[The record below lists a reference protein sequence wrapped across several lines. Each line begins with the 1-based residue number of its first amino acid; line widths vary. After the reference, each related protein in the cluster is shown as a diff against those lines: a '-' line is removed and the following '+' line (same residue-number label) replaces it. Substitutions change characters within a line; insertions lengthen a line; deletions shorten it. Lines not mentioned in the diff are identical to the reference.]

1 MAIVYLHK
9 RKSDNTV
16 FYVGITSGKKRP
28 YTTVGRNYFW
38 RKEVKE
44 HGGFIVE
51 IAAEDIDFVYA
62 LNMERDLVA
71 KYGRRDLGLG
81 TLVNLTDG
89 GEGTHGFKRSEEMN
103 RKQSESMK
111 KISDRYK
118 TAEFKQTMS
127 SVTTGENNGMYN
139 KNHSDEAVTKMK
151 LSWTEDRKAYYREI
165 NSGERNPMFGE
176 RGRQGPSYENLLRL
190 HQIQK
195 LGNNPRARK
204 VLQLDLNGNLIKEYS
219 CIKEAQMITGISHIG
234 DICAGRRK
242 HPKKC
247 NFKFQYKNNE

>member
-38 RKEVKE
+38 KKEVKE

-51 IAAEDIDFVYA
+51 IAAKDIGFDVA
-62 LNMERDLVA
+62 LNMERELVA

-118 TAEFKQTMS
+118 TDEFKQTMS

-139 KNHSDEAVTKMK
+139 KNHSEASINKMK
-151 LSWTEDRKAYYREI
+151 TDWTEDKKAYYRDI
-165 NSGERNPMFGE
+165 NLGSKNPMFGKQNAY
-176 RGRQGPSYENLLRL
+176 RSAMNKS
-190 HQIQK
+190 QIM
-195 LGNNPRARK
+195 GNNPRARR
-204 VLQLDLNGNLIKEYS
+204 VLQYDVFNNLIAEYS
-219 CIKEAQMITGISHIG
+219 CIKEAEQMTGCSKIG
-234 DICAGRRK
+234 AKCKGYRK
-242 HPKKC
+242 QSGDYI
-247 NFKFQYKNNE
+247 FKYKQ